1 VYLCAGI
8 LLLLFFAAEQAY
20 ILKQWHEASET
31 QELRSAITV
40 QVLQLRRLAT
50 DIDNGFRGYAL
61 MRQSMFLVP
70 VVAAEAEIP
79 RALDRL
85 TELTEKTPSLQG
97 GVQVLKRRLEELIE
111 TKRQLTFKIGAGEQE
126 EVLRYIRGGDG
137 VAMAKT
143 IANVFD
149 DLDAKIEREFRE
161 TDVPARAVEAGDLA
175 ARRRASRGRVGRA
188 APGQAVLL
196 GVCHAL
202 SGGDVSRGRGAV
214 VGPARSGCARI
225 SLAGGSGAPN
235 KLGRSMAKAGVET
248 DDPAQ

>member
-1 VYLCAGI
+1 MQQRGKVWVYLCAGI

-31 QELRSAITV
+31 QDLRNAITV

-79 RALDRL
+79 RELDRL
-85 TELTEKTPSLQG
+85 SELTEKTPSLRG

-161 TDVPARAVEAGDLA
+161 TDASQPEQW
-175 ARRRASRGRVGRA
+175 RRAIWQLVA
-188 APGQAVLL
+188 AQAGAVL
-196 GVCHAL
+196 
-202 SGGDVSRGRGAV
+202 
-214 VGPARSGCARI
+214 VG
-225 SLAGGSGAPN
+225 LLLV
-235 KLGRSMAKAGVET
+235 KLFSSVFAMPYRVET
-248 DDPAQ
+248 